1 MKPRY
6 RTVFALLAMACAAPA
21 WTAPSAADPQPA
33 DRPAAGR
40 AHQGHGTH
48 TARRAKRIPLE
59 NAEGADVTL
68 WKPDLSTAPLTAR
81 DGKVDLNPTGLDSY
95 HAVVAERERAGVTET
110 VIRYEYLNGRR
121 TGRSPAE
128 LTAAVKADF
137 EIVPDP
143 LPREHAR
150 YLTANPAAF
159 LVRYRGAP
167 LAGAAVTLDTSH
179 GSALE
184 GVTGADG
191 RVRFRLPDD
200 FPEVKPGRANN
211 AAAELRV
218 GSTHRAGDRTYRT
231 VLTAAY
237 HVDPAHWQSF
247 EGGLLIAAAG
257 IVAGGIAGRRLLATG
272 GTPARRS

>member
-1 MKPRY
+1 MKPGH
-6 RTVFALLAMACAAPA
+6 RTVFALLAMACAASA
-21 WTAPSAADPQPA
+21 WTAPSDTDRKPA
-33 DRPAAGR
+33 DRPAAGS
-40 AHQGHGTH
+40 AHQGHGAH
-48 TARRAKRIPLE
+48 TAHRTKRIPLE
-59 NAEGADVTL
+59 NAEGANVTL
-68 WKPDLSTAPLTAR
+68 WKPDLSTAPLTAH
-81 DGKVDLNPTGLDSY
+81 DGRVDLNPTGLDSY
-95 HAVVAERERAGVTET
+95 HAVVAERERAGVKET

-128 LTAAVKADF
+128 LTAVAKTDF

-167 LAGAAVTLDTSH
+167 LAGATVTLDTSH

-184 GVTGADG
+184 AVTGADG

-211 AAAELRV
+211 PAAELRIS
-218 GSTHRAGDRTYRT
+218 STHRAGDRTYRT

-257 IVAGGIAGRRLLATG
+257 IVAGGITGRRLLAAG
-272 GTPARRS
+272 PAPAHRS